1 MPNAKCKHILVLR
14 PKIPTPSE
22 LVKSRR
28 GKTGG
33 SGQVNRAAGQVN
45 RAAGQVRS
53 IHIFQKKNFFFQ
65 LQKQINDNLFRENE

>member
-33 SGQVNRAAGQVN
+33 SGQVNRAAGQV
-45 RAAGQVRS
+45 RS
-53 IHIFQKKNFFFQ
+53 INIFQKKNFFFQ

>member
-14 PKIPTPSE
+14 PKIHTPSE

-33 SGQVNRAAGQVN
+33 SGQVNRV
-45 RAAGQVRS
+45 AGQVRS